1 MTLPGVAVPRR
12 EDATFSR
19 DLRRMFTRIAGQYS
33 LVDHL
38 TTFGLDLLWRPE
50 ALWLLDRRGGR
61 PPRRILD
68 LGCGPGDL
76 TFELCRHFPHA
87 SVVGMDFTPAMVD
100 RARRRTGPW
109 PSPSFGLADAQA
121 LPFKDATFDLVTSAF
136 LIRNLPRLRDGLG
149 EMRRVLRPG
158 GSLLALE
165 VGEPPSLWFSR
176 LFHAYFDRVVPKV
189 GRLFGTEAPYRY
201 LSTSLRSV
209 PPRGT
214 ILQMLQELGFLEG
227 SDHLLAGGIVS
238 TFLARAPG

>member
-1 MTLPGVAVPRR
+1 MTLSEVPVPRR
-12 EDATFSR
+12 EEATFAR

-33 LVDHL
+33 FVDHL

-50 ALWLLDRRGGR
+50 ALWQLDRRNGP

-76 TFELCRHFPHA
+76 TFELRRHFPQA
-87 SVVGMDFTPAMVD
+87 SILGMDFTPAMVR
-100 RARRRTGPW
+100 RARERTGPGD
-109 PSPSFGLADAQA
+109 PPSFGLADAQA

-136 LIRNLPRLRDGLG
+136 LIRNLPRLREGLA

-158 GSLLALE
+158 GALLALE
-165 VGEPPSLWFSR
+165 VGEPPSSWFSP

-189 GRLFGTEAPYRY
+189 GGLLGTEAPYRY
-201 LSTSLRSV
+201 LSTSLRSL
-209 PPRGT
+209 PSREA
-214 ILQMLQELGFLEG
+214 ILQMLEGLGFVDG
-227 SDHLLAGGIVS
+227 SFHLLSGGIVS

>member
-1 MTLPGVAVPRR
+1 MTLPGVPVPRR

-50 ALWLLDRRGGR
+50 TLWLLDRRGMP

-76 TFELCRHFPHA
+76 TFELSRHFPQA
-87 SVVGMDFTPAMVD
+87 SVLGLDFTPAMVD
-100 RARRRTGPW
+100 RARRRAGPSS
-109 PSPSFGLADAQA
+109 PPSFGLGDAQT
-121 LPFKDATFDLVTSAF
+121 LPFRDCTFDLVTSAF
-136 LIRNLPRLRDGLG
+136 LIRNLPRLREGLG

-158 GSLLALE
+158 GSVLALE
-165 VGEPPSLWFSR
+165 VGEPPSAWFSP
-176 LFHAYFDRVVPKV
+176 LFHAYFDRVVPKI

-201 LSTSLRSV
+201 LSTSLRSL
-209 PPRGT
+209 PPREGV
-214 ILQMLQELGFLEG
+214 LRMLYELGFVEG
-227 SDHLLAGGIVS
+227 SAHLLTGGIV
-238 TFLARAPG
+238 TAFLARVPG